1 MMQKAPRVRLANTF
15 QLGSPQTTATVYH
28 IHLRTHQ
35 EIPLFGQME
44 GETAQLNGVGHIAAD
59 EWQQAA
65 NHYKDILLDSWVVL
79 PDSIRALIIL
89 NDHMAKPKQ
98 AYGKARSQ
106 VKPRALTSFVA
117 GFKAAAAKRIN
128 LVRSQPGAPVWQR
141 GYHEQRIEDEI
152 TLIRIRQRLTRNAAE
167 QCLGD

>member
-1 MMQKAPRVRLANTF
+1 MVNTF
-15 QLGSPQTTATVYH
+15 QLGSPHTKATVYH
-28 IHLRTHQ
+28 IHLRTYQ
-35 EIPLFGQME
+35 EAPLFGQME
-44 GETAQLNGVGHIAAD
+44 GDTAQLNGVGHIAAD

-65 NHYKDILLDSWVVL
+65 THYKGILLDSWMVL

-98 AYGKARSQ
+98 TYGKARLQ

-152 TLIRIRQRLTRNAAE
+152 TLLRIRQRLTRNAAE
-167 QCLGD
+167 QP

>member
-1 MMQKAPRVRLANTF
+1 MANTF
-15 QLGSPQTTATVYH
+15 QLGSPQAKTTVYH

-35 EIPLFGQME
+35 ETHLFGQMK
-44 GETAQLNGVGHIAAD
+44 GDIAHLNEIGHIAID

-65 NHYKDILLDSWVVL
+65 DHYKDIILDSWVVL
-79 PDSIRALIIL
+79 PDSIRALIMIQDRTL
-89 NDHMAKPKQ
+89 IEHKST
-98 AYGKARSQ
+98 YGKTRSQ
-106 VKPRALTSFVA
+106 AKPRALTSFVA

-152 TLIRIRQRLTRNAAE
+152 TLARIRQLLAHNAAA
-167 QCLGD
+167 QVLGN